1 MLNWRESGDAKA
13 ILAAMQKSYAMIE
26 FSLDGIILDANQNFC
41 DAMGYTLA
49 EIRGKHHKMFVEPDY
64 ARSAGYQ
71 DFWARLRRGEFN
83 RSQFKRFGKDGRE
96 VWIEATYSPVMRG
109 NRPEKV
115 IKIATDIT
123 AGKLKSLEDA
133 GKIDAIS
140 RTQAVIEFKPT
151 GEIISA
157 NQNFLDTMG
166 YRLQEI
172 AGKHH
177 RMFCMP
183 DEIASEH
190 YERFWA
196 ELAAGKF
203 QTGEFRR
210 IGKDGNEVWIQ
221 ATYNPILD
229 PSGKVLRVVKFAT
242 DVTARVNAVQAIGL
256 ALNRLAEGDL
266 EQTVVQNFP
275 RDLQQLKLDF
285 NASIAKLREAML
297 GIGDNAAVIST
308 GAVEMRSASKELAA
322 RTERQA
328 TSVAETVHA
337 LSGISRNIAETAQL
351 AEEAGQLVSQTGESA
366 EKSGAVVQLAITAM
380 GEIENSS
387 KEISNI
393 IGVIDEIAFQTN
405 LLALNAGVEA
415 ARAGDAGKG
424 FAVVA
429 QEVRA
434 LAQRSAN
441 AAKEIKTLI
450 SNSGEQVKN
459 GVALVGKTGAALQ
472 EIVTQVEN
480 VNTNVTAI
488 VQSSREQ
495 SIGLR
500 EIDSAVGM
508 MDQGTQQNAAMV
520 EQTNAAIT
528 GLAAEVEALSDLL
541 ARFRIG
547 QWAMD
552 MAKVPP
558 RAATHS
564 QTFPARQLT
573 KKTASRI
580 SVGNTAL
587 ATASETWE
595 EF

>member
-1 MLNWRESGDAKA
+1 MLNWREGGDAKA

-26 FSLDGIILDANQNFC
+26 FNLDGIILNANQNFC

-64 ARSAGYQ
+64 ARSADYQ
-71 DFWARLRRGEFN
+71 DFWAHLRQGEYN

-140 RTQAVIEFKPT
+140 RTQAVIEFKPS

-177 RMFCMP
+177 RMFCTP

-196 ELAAGKF
+196 DLAAGKF

-210 IGKDGNEVWIQ
+210 VGKNGSEVWIQ
-221 ATYNPILD
+221 ATYNPIID

-266 EQTVVQNFP
+266 EQNVVQDFP

-285 NASIAKLREAML
+285 NSSISKLREAMF

-308 GAVEMRSASKELAA
+308 GAVEMRSASSELAA

-337 LSGISRNIAETAQL
+337 LSGISKNIAETAEL
-351 AEEAGQLVSQTGESA
+351 AEEAGHLVSQTGESA
-366 EKSGAVVQLAITAM
+366 QKSGAVVQLAIAAM

-480 VNTNVTAI
+480 VNRNVTAI

-547 QWAMD
+547 QRTVH

-564 QTFPARQLT
+564 QPSPARQLT

-587 ATASETWE
+587 AKASETWE